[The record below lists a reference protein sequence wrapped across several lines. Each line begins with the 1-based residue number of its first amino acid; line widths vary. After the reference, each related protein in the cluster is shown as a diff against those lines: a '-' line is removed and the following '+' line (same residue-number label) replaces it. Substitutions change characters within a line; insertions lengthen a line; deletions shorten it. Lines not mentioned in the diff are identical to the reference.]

1 MLGPKGTFCDKAFAE
16 YKTRYGENL
25 GAVSGMAGNQEPL
38 EVTYCPTID
47 EVFELVCLPEGEEGA
62 AELGIVPIENTLD
75 GYVMRTLDLLLEK
88 EVHIIDENLVPVQFS
103 LVANAKRREDVETIY
118 VQFKA
123 NGQCRRFINSMKQV
137 RLITTESNME
147 SYYSIGNTKG
157 AAAIVPKHIAEG
169 ESERFVIENVTDAD
183 RNYTRFVLFKRG
195 NVEHTRNKAS
205 LAEVVEGTSD
215 RNMAEDCGVHEEGMS
230 ASHSGRVRVPVYIMP
245 TVDRPGIL
253 YAILRI
259 FYEHQINLISIMSR
273 PTKQEMGTYNFY
285 IEIDGLHGMLDTILD
300 TLSQIEVYN
309 DIKILGIYDER
320 IQEDI
325 NG

>member
-1 MLGPKGTFCDKAFAE
+1 MKVAVLGPKGTFCDKAFAE
-16 YKTRYGENL
+16 YKIRYGEKL
-25 GAVSGMAGNQEPL
+25 CMEGRAAGEPETL

-47 EVFELVCLPEGEEGA
+47 EVFELVCSPENESDA

-88 EVHIIDENLVPVQFS
+88 EVRIIDENLVPVQFS
-103 LVANAKRREDVETIY
+103 LVANAGSREEIETIY

-123 NGQCRRFINSMKQV
+123 NGQCRQFINSMKQV
-137 RLITTESNME
+137 KLITTESNME
-147 SYYSIGNTKG
+147 SYYSIGDKKG
-157 AAAIVPKHIAEG
+157 AAAIVPKHIADA
-169 ESERFVIENVTDAD
+169 ESGRFVIENVTDAD
-183 RNYTRFVLFKRG
+183 KNYTRFVLFRRG
-195 NVEHTRNKAS
+195 SVENTRSTAS
-205 LAEVVEGTSD
+205 LAEVVEGAAD
-215 RNMAEDCGVHEEGMS
+215 RNTVDGVGQAEKIS
-230 ASHSGRVRVPVYIMP
+230 ASHSGRVRIPVYIMP
-245 TVDRPGIL
+245 TVDRPGLL

-285 IEIDGLHGMLDTILD
+285 IEIDGLREMLDTILD

-320 IQEDI
+320 I
-325 NG
+325 